1 MLMGMSF
8 GLALT
13 LLSLSL
19 LLPKH
24 PDTVTFA
31 GWLHNMV
38 PVTLGNMVGG
48 AVFVGMAFGSFR
60 PCARKY
66 RCKLSPNL
74 NG

>member
-19 LLPKH
+19 LLPNH

-48 AVFVGMAFGSFR
+48 AVFVGMAYWFIS
-60 PCARKY
+60 PVRK
-66 RCKLSPNL
+66 KV
-74 NG
+74 